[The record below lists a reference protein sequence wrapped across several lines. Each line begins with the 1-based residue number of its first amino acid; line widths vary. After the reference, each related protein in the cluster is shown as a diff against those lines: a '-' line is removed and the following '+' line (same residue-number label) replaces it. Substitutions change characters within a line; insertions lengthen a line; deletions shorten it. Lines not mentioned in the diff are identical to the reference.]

1 MRSRGRRLVGEP
13 LGGTRKKR
21 RRKDA
26 QGLMGAKSFVLG
38 SWDLPGD
45 HGAGLRMAGGGG
57 GGTELREAAVARLQ
71 AGHGAPA
78 EGEQGWGEKD
88 MRGGRLH
95 RWVTKAT
102 QLNKQHQCHRSLPA
116 TS

>member
-1 MRSRGRRLVGEP
+1 MTGV
-13 LGGTRKKR
+13 
-21 RRKDA
+21 
-26 QGLMGAKSFVLG
+26 KSFVLG

-45 HGAGLRMAGGGG
+45 HGAGLRVAGGGG

-78 EGEQGWGEKD
+78 EREQGRGEKD
-88 MRGGRLH
+88 VRVGTFH
-95 RWVTKAT
+95 WWITKAT
-102 QLNKQHQCHRSLPA
+102 QLNKQHQSHRSLPA